1 MHPIKHFEVDAA
13 VLRKCFGED
22 RKPIEH
28 IKATIYCYPDGQ
40 ICLES
45 DFKTINNI
53 NQKINFEYS
62 GRNEVVDS
70 RPLDKICA
78 AFLAGESVEI
88 KVVEERY
95 TGDYILEGVTSEGVS
110 ISANTS
116 IGTKFNDEGRKGEFS
131 GLESDNES
139 QERGLIGLNNLRVDY
154 NFEAEVGVIKEIRYG
169 LTNIR
174 ILNFEAFFIEN
185 QAQLQLILIPNI
197 DQEGNP
203 NIAKL
208 NCEMILSDIPIS
220 ENRIPQQNLYDTS
233 SQLYGAYFT
242 WFQMLLTFSSGHRV
256 RDIYRVE
263 TTQTNNGAI
272 KVVEYWSGE
281 YSLKKS
287 GLMVIQNSSI
297 SEFIIQVANK
307 VTFDIFGDL
316 GLGLSL
322 SWYIESFDF
331 DTEMVPTQCL
341 FLYTAIET
349 LNSNF
354 SKEKLA
360 VNSNNSNNLENN
372 SPKKI
377 TNITDNIEK
386 LRNFY
391 QEYIVSEET
400 QKRKF
405 NSILQR
411 ISQACDSLST
421 IMQKPQRPFNT
432 FNNLLEN
439 LLIYY
444 RVLYKDLFPDL
455 DIKDIKTVRDKLVHT
470 GFYIKKSEESTEFY
484 LKLRSLFIRIVLSIL
499 EYEGSYCESAPTA
512 EHGTH
517 QLIYKDFKRLDA

>member
-40 ICLES
+40 IGLES
-45 DFKTINNI
+45 DFPTIKNI
-53 NQKINFEYS
+53 RDKISSEHS
-62 GRNEVVDS
+62 GRKEFMDS
-70 RPLDKICA
+70 LSWDEICA
-78 AFLAGESVEI
+78 SLLPDQEGIFKPRL
-88 KVVEERY
+88 EERFDRRVLEEPY

-154 NFEAEVGVIKEIRYG
+154 KSEAEVGVIKEIRYG

-174 ILNFEAFFIEN
+174 ILNFEAFFIGN

-307 VTFDIFGDL
+307 VTFDIFGDM

-331 DTEMVPTQCL
+331 DTEMLPTQCL

-349 LNSNF
+349 L
-354 SKEKLA
+354 
-360 VNSNNSNNLENN
+360 
-372 SPKKI
+372 
-377 TNITDNIEK
+377 
-386 LRNFY
+386 
-391 QEYIVSEET
+391 
-400 QKRKF
+400 KRK
-405 NSILQR
+405 SR
-411 ISQACDSLST
+411 I
-421 IMQKPQRPFNT
+421 
-432 FNNLLEN
+432 
-439 LLIYY
+439 Y
-444 RVLYKDLFPDL
+444 
-455 DIKDIKTVRDKLVHT
+455 
-470 GFYIKKSEESTEFY
+470 
-484 LKLRSLFIRIVLSIL
+484 
-499 EYEGSYCESAPTA
+499 
-512 EHGTH
+512 
-517 QLIYKDFKRLDA
+517 